1 MAQSTHYLYLQGSID
16 KELWEAEM
24 DRAALVLSS
33 PGVRQWWDAGGRT
46 QLTPSFVTFL
56 ESVQRK
62 GTTWY
67 WDDDQGFTSE
77 GTFEQ

>member
-1 MAQSTHYLYLQGSID
+1 MAQSTHYLYLQASID
-16 KELWEAEM
+16 KEFWEAEM
-24 DRAALVLSS
+24 DRATLVLST

-56 ESVQRK
+56 ESIESK

-67 WDDDQGFTSE
+67 WDDKRGFASD
-77 GTFEQ
+77 GTF